1 MPALH
6 SRDLYEVGLLS
17 PIRSGANRLLVVSG
31 YASPSIASQLLTDAL
46 DQFNRKIAIELVVG
60 MTGLDGVPMGMHRG
74 FESLLNEPRADRL
87 KVAYMP
93 TGRAVHTKLYVWL
106 RDQQLITA
114 FVGSSN
120 FTQNG
125 FLVGV
130 RNRDRE
136 ELLTPVPADEA
147 INEYQRIEAESI
159 AIDYPS
165 LWDEVAVRR
174 RVTTTESGS
183 LLPDDFATSVQVVE
197 TENVLLPLV
206 MKRDGTV
213 HPRSG
218 LNWGQRPELRREPN
232 QAYIPVP
239 RAIARLG
246 FFPPRGVQFLVL
258 TDDDRAIIMVV
269 AQDGEKAL
277 ESPQGNHL
285 IGEYFRN
292 RLGVANGAPVTD
304 DDLARFGSRF
314 VKFYK
319 TDDESYFM
327 EYSPRIEQEG
337 IQRYRI

>member
-1 MPALH
+1 VTTLFL
-6 SRDLYEVGLLS
+6 SDLYERGLIN
-17 PIRSGANRLLVVSG
+17 PVRSGADRLLVVSG
-31 YASPSIASQLLTDAL
+31 YASPIIASQLLTDAL
-46 DQFNRKIAIELVVG
+46 DQFRRKLAIEIVVG
-60 MTGLDGVPMGMHRG
+60 MTGKDGVPMDMHRG
-74 FESLLNEPRADRL
+74 FESLLSEPRAELL

-106 RDQQLITA
+106 RGDEPMSA

-130 RNRDRE
+130 RNKRRD
-136 ELLTPVPADEA
+136 ELLTQVAVDEA
-147 INEYQRIEAESI
+147 LAEYQRVEGESI
-159 AIDYPS
+159 SIDNPS
-165 LWDEVAVRR
+165 LWDEVEVRR
-174 RVTTTESGS
+174 RVTTMETDSP
-183 LLPDDFATSVQVVE
+183 LPEDFATSVQVVE
-197 TENVLLPLV
+197 AEHVILPLV
-206 MKRDGTV
+206 MKNGNV
-213 HPRSG
+213 HLRSG
-218 LNWGQRPELRREPN
+218 LNWGQRPGREPN

-239 RAIARLG
+239 STIAQLG

-269 AQDGEKAL
+269 AQDGNKAL

-292 RLGVANGAPVTD
+292 RLGVANGAPVTAA
-304 DDLARFGSRF
+304 DLARFGSRF

-327 EYSPRIEQEG
+327 EFSPSVEREG
-337 IQRYRI
+337 EDVYG